1 MSEIYATLPL
11 LGFAAFSGT
20 GKTTLLEAILPKLLA
35 RGIRVAVIKHA
46 HHDFDIDQP
55 GKDSYRL
62 RKAGASQMLISSRYR
77 RALVTE
83 TPDEEANLAHLITQ
97 LDQTQLDL
105 ILVEGFKK
113 LSFPK
118 IELHRA
124 EVGKPWLHP
133 TDSNIIA
140 VAANVPAPDSETTA
154 ELKSGPESK
163 NTVLPQLD
171 INNLEQIT
179 DFVISFIQGEVATT
193 NAPQPQGLQ
202 CGDLTPQGMLS
213 VTAGRDRILDHIV
226 PLEQAQRVDLKA
238 ALGQIV
244 ARDIL
249 SPVNVPQHTNS
260 AMDGY
265 AIRGDDLDCDSY
277 DVVAHVMAGH
287 SYDLPLEKGQAVR
300 IMTGAAVPECAD
312 TVVMREQAKQADTA
326 VNSVIK
332 STVRFDLTMAAIH
345 PGQNV
350 RQAGED
356 LALGQTAVAAGS
368 KITAPELGMIASL
381 GINQIEVKKPI
392 RVAIFSTGDEVQH
405 PGEAQ
410 KDNCI
415 YDSNRYTLH
424 AMLTQAGCEVLDL
437 GIIEDS
443 EAALE
448 ATLQQGSTQADL
460 ILSSGGVSVG
470 DADYIK
476 TVLDKLGQ
484 INFWRVNMRPG
495 RPLAFGHIN
504 DTPFFGLPGN
514 PVAVM
519 VVFLQFVEPA
529 IRKLQGMENWQ
540 PQIFSATAS
549 ERFRSRPGRTEY
561 TRGIFSFDAN
571 GRLTVKSTGQQGS
584 GILRSMSEA
593 NCLVEVLPEQANAE
607 IGDSVRVIPLQGR
620 V

>member
-1 MSEIYATLPL
+1 MNQIHATLPL

-20 GKTTLLEAILPKLLA
+20 GKTTLLEAILPKLVA

-55 GKDSYRL
+55 GKDSHRL
-62 RKAGASQMLISSRYR
+62 RKAGASQMLISSRCR

-83 TPDEEANLAHLITQ
+83 TPDEEATLPHLIAQ

-133 TDSNIIA
+133 TDNNIIA
-140 VAANVPAPDSETTA
+140 VAANVPVPASGSAPLA
-154 ELKSGPESK
+154 EKPP
-163 NTVLPQLD
+163 LPLLD

-179 DFVISFIQGEVATT
+179 DFVVRFIQGEV
-193 NAPQPQGLQ
+193 NAKKPEQPQGLQ

-213 VTAGRDRILDHIV
+213 VAEGRARILGHIV
-226 PLEQAQRVDLKA
+226 PLAQSQIVDLKT

-244 ARDIL
+244 AHDIL

-265 AIRGDDLDCDSY
+265 AIRGDDLDNEGNSDSY
-277 DVVAHVMAGH
+277 EVVAHVMAGH
-287 SYDLPLEKGQAVR
+287 SYDQPLEKGQAVR

-312 TVVMREQAKQADTA
+312 TVVMREQAEQVD
-326 VNSVIK
+326 N
-332 STVRFDLTMAAIH
+332 TVRFDLTMAAIH

-381 GINQIEVKKPI
+381 GINQVTVKKPV

-410 KDNCI
+410 QHNCI

-424 AMLTQAGCEVLDL
+424 AMLTQAGCEVIDL

-448 ATLQQGSTQADL
+448 ATLQQGSDQADL

-476 TVLDKLGQ
+476 TVLAKLGQ
-484 INFWRVNMRPG
+484 INFWRINMRPG
-495 RPLAFGHIN
+495 RPLAFGQIN
-504 DTPFFGLPGN
+504 ATPFFGLPGN

-519 VVFLQFVEPA
+519 VVILQFVEPA
-529 IRKLQGMENWQ
+529 IRKLQGITDWQ
-540 PQIFSATAS
+540 PQVFNAIAT
-549 ERFRSRPGRTEY
+549 ERFRSRPHRTEY

-571 GRLTVKSTGQQGS
+571 GRLIVKSTGQQGS

-607 IGDSVRVIPLQGR
+607 IGDLVHIIPLQGR
-620 V
+620 I

>member
-1 MSEIYATLPL
+1 MNKIYASLPL

-20 GKTTLLEAILPKLLA
+20 GKTTLLEAILPKLVA

-62 RKAGASQMLISSRYR
+62 RKAGASQMLISSRCR

-83 TPDEEANLAHLITQ
+83 TPDEEATLPHLIAQ

-105 ILVEGFKK
+105 ILVEGFKQ
-113 LSFPK
+113 LNFPK
-118 IELHRA
+118 IELHRT

-133 TDSNIIA
+133 TDNNIIA
-140 VAANVPAPDSETTA
+140 IAANVSAPAPLA
-154 ELKSGPESK
+154 E
-163 NTVLPQLD
+163 NTPLPQLD

-179 DFVISFIQGEVATT
+179 EFVISFIQGEVSTVK
-193 NAPQPQGLQ
+193 PEQPQGLQ

-213 VTAGRDRILDHIV
+213 VAEGRDRILSHIV
-226 PLEQAQRVDLKA
+226 PLAQSRTVDLKA

-244 ARDIL
+244 AHDVL

-265 AIRGDDLDCDSY
+265 AIRGDDLECECY
-277 DVVAHVMAGH
+277 DVVDHVMAGH
-287 SYDLPLEKGQAVR
+287 SYNRPLEKGQAVR
-300 IMTGAAVPECAD
+300 IMTGAAVPECAN
-312 TVVMREQAKQADTA
+312 TVVMREQAEQTDST
-326 VNSVIK
+326 VENTIK
-332 STVRFDLTMAAIH
+332 STVRFDLTMASIH
-345 PGQNV
+345 RGQNV

-356 LALGQTAVAAGS
+356 LALGQIAVAAGS

-381 GINQIEVKKPI
+381 GINQVTVKKPV

-410 KDNCI
+410 KNNCI

-424 AMLTQAGCEVLDL
+424 AMLMQAGCEVIDL

-448 ATLQQGSTQADL
+448 ATLQQGSEQADL

-476 TVLDKLGQ
+476 TVLAKLGK
-484 INFWRVNMRPG
+484 INFWRINMRPG

-504 DTPFFGLPGN
+504 ETPFFGLPGN

-519 VVFLQFVEPA
+519 VVFLQFVEPT
-529 IRKLQGMENWQ
+529 IRKLQGMTDWQ
-540 PQIFSATAS
+540 PQILNAVAT
-549 ERFRSRPGRTEY
+549 ERFRSRPNRTEY

>member
-1 MSEIYATLPL
+1 MNKIYASLPL

-20 GKTTLLEAILPKLLA
+20 GKTTLLEAILPKLVA

-62 RKAGASQMLISSRYR
+62 RKAGANQMLISSRCR

-83 TPDEEANLAHLITQ
+83 TPDEEATLPHLIAQ

-105 ILVEGFKK
+105 ILVEGFKQ
-113 LSFPK
+113 LNFPK
-118 IELHRA
+118 IELHRT

-133 TDSNIIA
+133 TDNNIIA
-140 VAANVPAPDSETTA
+140 IAANVSAPAPLA
-154 ELKSGPESK
+154 EKTP
-163 NTVLPQLD
+163 LPKLN
-171 INNLEQIT
+171 INDLEQIT
-179 DFVISFIQGEVATT
+179 EFVLSFIQGEVGAVK
-193 NAPQPQGLQ
+193 PEQPQGLQ

-213 VTAGRDRILDHIV
+213 VAEGRERILSHIV
-226 PLEQAQRVDLKA
+226 PLEQSQTVDLKA

-244 ARDIL
+244 AHDVL

-265 AIRGDDLDCDSY
+265 AVRGDDLKCECY
-277 DVVAHVMAGH
+277 NVVDHVMAGH

-312 TVVMREQAKQADTA
+312 TVVMREQAEQID
-326 VNSVIK
+326 N
-332 STVRFDLTMAAIH
+332 TVRFDLSMAAINT
-345 PGQNV
+345 GQNV

-368 KITAPELGMIASL
+368 KISAPELGMIASL
-381 GINQIEVKKPI
+381 GINQVTVKKPV

-405 PGEAQ
+405 PGETQ
-410 KDNCI
+410 KNNCI

-424 AMLTQAGCEVLDL
+424 AMLSQAGCEVIDL

-448 ATLQQGSTQADL
+448 ATLQQGSKQADL

-484 INFWRVNMRPG
+484 INFWRINMRPG
-495 RPLAFGHIN
+495 RPLAFGQIN

-540 PQIFSATAS
+540 PQIFNAVAT
-549 ERFRSRPGRTEY
+549 ERFRSRPNRTEY
-561 TRGIFSFDAN
+561 TRGIFDFDAN

-593 NCLVEVLPEQANAE
+593 NCLVEILPEQANAE